1 MTDNIVKPNSS
12 EVEKPKGPKRK
23 LKKWSQW
30 AIISLLWI
38 TILGPLAGVY
48 IMLNISDDGT
58 LPGFEELENPQ
69 SNLASRVYSADGVE
83 LGKYYKENR
92 TNTKYNELSP
102 WLVEALVATEDARYY
117 QHSGIDLRAL
127 GRVVKGVV
135 TGQKSQGGGSTISQ
149 QLSKLL
155 FPRKNMTNKWDLIKR
170 KFKEWLIAT
179 RLEKNYTKEEII
191 TMYFNKFDFLNN
203 AVGINSASQVY
214 FGKTPGDLELH
225 EAAMLVGMAKNPSLF
240 NPLRREKKVIK
251 RREVVLNQM
260 LKAKYISQSHYDSVR
275 VLPLGLNYTRVDH
288 KSGLAPYFRETLRGD
303 VSRILRKTV
312 HYKTIYRFGHIDEGG
327 DSLFNEVWTALDTK
341 KLFDH
346 KKALKERL
354 YQTITVKSEGGE
366 FFVMRILN
374 VDGDA
379 QCELRKYK
387 YHKEKGEPYDIYVDG
402 LKIHSTLDSRMQA
415 YAEWAVQEHL
425 KYDLQEDFFT
435 NSEKWKHPP
444 FSNDLTETQ
453 IDTLMERAKR
463 RSQLYKVYV
472 GKICGYC
479 ERPEKYVSKEDD
491 KYVCSYCH
499 HQTEV
504 KSKKD
509 LAEMFLTKR
518 KMKVFDWQSE
528 NYEKDTIMTAMD
540 SIRYY
545 KSLLRASMVSI
556 EPQTGQIKAW
566 VGGPYFNHFKYD
578 MVKKGKRQVGSTFKP
593 FIYGTALELGLIEP
607 CDESFFDIKYCV
619 DIPYN
624 KYREKQWCPSNSGA
638 RYTNAMM
645 PIPFALANSMN
656 NITAGIVKKGKQGLL
671 DETFDRVSQM
681 GMDTSRFI
689 PVPSMALGVFDL
701 SVYDMVGALTSFV
714 NNGVYIKPTYIVKIE
729 DKNGNVIYE
738 PEMYSKEIWKEETA
752 YTILQMMKLVTTG
765 VRHPTLKNKTTGRA
779 IVGGTAIRMRGK
791 ETEKRP
797 YAGISREIPVAGKTG
812 TTQNQSDGWFMGL
825 TPDLVTGVW
834 VGAEDRAVRFRS
846 LQLGMG
852 TNMALPMWCY
862 YMKKVYAD
870 STLNISQSDFTPP
883 SSIIGNP
890 LDCNQYKEF
899 DPKMDAWD
907 EKSQEW

>member
-1 MTDNIVKPNSS
+1 MEENKPMVESLVS
-12 EVEKPKGPKRK
+12 EEQKAATSKLKGGPKSIFII
-23 LKKWSQW
+23 LKWT
-30 AIISLLWI
+30 AIVFLW
-38 TILGPLAGVY
+38 LGVLVPLVGTYV
-48 IMLNISDDGT
+48 MLNISDDGN
-58 LPGFEELENPQ
+58 LPSFEELENPQ
-69 SNLASRVYSADGVE
+69 SNLASRVFSADGVE

-92 TNTKYNELSP
+92 TNAKYNDLSH
-102 WLVEALVATEDARYY
+102 WLVKALVATEDSRYY
-117 QHSGIDLRAL
+117 QHAGIDLRAL
-127 GRVVKGVV
+127 GRVVKGVA

-155 FPRKNMTNKWDLIKR
+155 FPRKKMDNKWELVKR

-214 FGKTPGDLELH
+214 FGKTPKELQLH

-240 NPLRREKKVIK
+240 NPLRREKDVIQ
-251 RREVVLNQM
+251 RREVVLKQM
-260 LKAKYISQSHYDSVR
+260 LKAKYISLHIYDSVR
-275 VLPLGLNYTRVDH
+275 QLPLSMNYTRVDH
-288 KSGLAPYFRETLRGD
+288 QNGLAPYFRESLRSD
-303 VSRILRKTV
+303 VSKILNEKD
-312 HYKTIYRFGHIDEGG
+312 KEGG
-327 DSLFNEVWTALDTK
+327 FVIVD
-341 KLFDH
+341 
-346 KKALKERL
+346 
-354 YQTITVKSEGGE
+354 QEG
-366 FFVMRILN
+366 N
-374 VDGDA
+374 
-379 QCELRKYK
+379 
-387 YHKEKGEPYDIYVDG
+387 PYDIYADG
-402 LKIHSTLDSRMQA
+402 LKIYSTLDSRMQA

-435 NSEKWKHPP
+435 NNAKWRRPP
-444 FSNDLTETQ
+444 FSNDLKDAQ

-463 RSQLYKVYV
+463 RSQLYKIHI

-479 ERPEKYVSKEDD
+479 ERPEKFVSKEED
-491 KYVCSYCH
+491 KFVCSYCSH
-499 HQTEV
+499 ET
-504 KSKKD
+504 KIRSKKE
-509 LAEMFLTKR
+509 LAEMFLIKR
-518 KMKVFDWQSE
+518 KMKVFDWQSP
-528 NYEKDTIMTAMD
+528 NYEKDTIMTVMD

-556 EPQTGQIKAW
+556 DPHTGYIKAW
-566 VGGPYFNHFKYD
+566 VGGPYFKHFKYD
-578 MVKKGKRQVGSTFKP
+578 MVKRGKRQVGSTFKP
-593 FIYGTALELGLIEP
+593 FIYGTALELGVIEP

-638 RYTNAMM
+638 KFTNAVM
-645 PIPFALANSMN
+645 PIPYALANSMN

-681 GMDTSRFI
+681 GMDTSGFL

-701 SVYDMVGALTSFV
+701 SVYDMVGAMTSFV
-714 NNGVYIKPTYIVKIE
+714 NNGVYIKPTYIIKIE
-729 DKNGNVIYE
+729 DKNGNIIYE

-752 YTILQMMKLVTTG
+752 YTIVEIMKLVTTG
-765 VRHPTLKNKTTGRA
+765 IRHPTLKNRETGRPLVA
-779 IVGGTAIRMRGK
+779 GTAIRMRGE

-870 STLNISQSDFTPP
+870 STLNISQGDFEKPL
-883 SSIIGNP
+883 SVMGNP
-890 LDCNQYKEF
+890 IDCSQYKEF
-899 DPKMDAWD
+899 DPGVDVWD
-907 EKSQEW
+907 KNQQEW

>member
-1 MTDNIVKPNSS
+1 MTDNIVKPNSL
-12 EVEKPKGPKRK
+12 EVENPKGPKRK

-354 YQTITVKSEGGE
+354 YQTIKVKSEGGE

-444 FSNDLTETQ
+444 FSNDLTATQ

-566 VGGPYFNHFKYD
+566 VGGPHFNHFKYD

-689 PVPSMALGVFDL
+689 PVPSMALGV
-701 SVYDMVGALTSFV
+701 LTCL
-714 NNGVYIKPTYIVKIE
+714 YMIWL
-729 DKNGNVIYE
+729 E
-738 PEMYSKEIWKEETA
+738 P
-752 YTILQMMKLVTTG
+752 
-765 VRHPTLKNKTTGRA
+765 
-779 IVGGTAIRMRGK
+779 
-791 ETEKRP
+791 
-797 YAGISREIPVAGKTG
+797 
-812 TTQNQSDGWFMGL
+812 
-825 TPDLVTGVW
+825 
-834 VGAEDRAVRFRS
+834 
-846 LQLGMG
+846 
-852 TNMALPMWCY
+852 
-862 YMKKVYAD
+862 
-870 STLNISQSDFTPP
+870 
-883 SSIIGNP
+883 
-890 LDCNQYKEF
+890 
-899 DPKMDAWD
+899 
-907 EKSQEW
+907 

>member
-30 AIISLLWI
+30 AIISFLWI

-327 DSLFNEVWTALDTK
+327 GSLFNEVWTALDTK
-341 KLFDH
+341 KFFDH

-354 YQTITVKSEGGE
+354 YQTIKVKSEGGE

-444 FSNDLTETQ
+444 FSNDLTATQ

-566 VGGPYFNHFKYD
+566 VGGPHFNHFKYD

-899 DPKMDAWD
+899 DPKMDDWD

>member
-12 EVEKPKGPKRK
+12 EAEKPKGPKRK

-327 DSLFNEVWTALDTK
+327 GSLFNEVWTALDTK

-425 KYDLQEDFFT
+425 KYDLQEDFFA

-566 VGGPYFNHFKYD
+566 VGGPHFNHFKYD

-681 GMDTSRFI
+681 GIDTSRFI

-714 NNGVYIKPTYIVKIE
+714 NNGVF
-729 DKNGNVIYE
+729 G
-738 PEMYSKEIWKEETA
+738 
-752 YTILQMMKLVTTG
+752 
-765 VRHPTLKNKTTGRA
+765 
-779 IVGGTAIRMRGK
+779 
-791 ETEKRP
+791 
-797 YAGISREIPVAGKTG
+797 
-812 TTQNQSDGWFMGL
+812 F
-825 TPDLVTGVW
+825 
-834 VGAEDRAVRFRS
+834 
-846 LQLGMG
+846 
-852 TNMALPMWCY
+852 
-862 YMKKVYAD
+862 KVY
-870 STLNISQSDFTPP
+870 
-883 SSIIGNP
+883 SSNLSFII
-890 LDCNQYKEF
+890 
-899 DPKMDAWD
+899 
-907 EKSQEW
+907 

>member
-1 MTDNIVKPNSS
+1 MQENIAEPD
-12 EVEKPKGPKRK
+12 KPKDEDPKVAKRQ
-23 LKKWSQW
+23 LKKWSKW
-30 AIISLLWI
+30 TIISLLWL
-38 TILGPLAGVY
+38 TILGPFIGIY
-48 IMLNISDDGT
+48 IMLNISDDAT

-92 TNTKYNELSP
+92 TNTKYNDLSH
-102 WLVEALVATEDARYY
+102 WLVKALVATEDARYY
-117 QHSGIDLRAL
+117 QHSGIDVRAL
-127 GRVVKGVV
+127 GRVAKGVA

-155 FPRKNMTNKWDLIKR
+155 FPRKKMDNKWELVKR

-214 FGKTPGDLELH
+214 FGKTPTELQLH

-240 NPLRREKKVIK
+240 NPLRREEGVIK
-251 RREVVLNQM
+251 RREVVLKQM
-260 LKAKYISQSHYDSVR
+260 LKAKYISQYIYDSVR
-275 VLPLGLNYTRVDH
+275 ELPLSLNYTRVDH
-288 KSGLAPYFRETLRGD
+288 KSGLAPYFRE
-303 VSRILRKTV
+303 SLRKEVSKTLKEHV
-312 HYKTIYRFGHIDEGG
+312 HYKTIFRFGAIDENGG
-327 DSLFNEVWTALDTK
+327 NLYNQKWYYSNNDLEFDIK
-341 KLFDH
+341 KEIDKRNF
-346 KKALKERL
+346 
-354 YQTITVKSEGGE
+354 QTTNVKNDNGE
-366 FFVMRILN
+366 FYVIRILD
-374 VDGDA
+374 VDGDP

-387 YHKEKGEPYDIYVDG
+387 YHKEKGEPFDIYTDG
-402 LKIHSTLDSRMQA
+402 LKIYSTLDSRMQA

-435 NSEKWKHPP
+435 NNAKWKRPP
-444 FSNDLTETQ
+444 FSNDLSEAQ

-463 RSQLYKVYV
+463 RSQLYKVYI

-479 ERPEKYVSKEDD
+479 ERPEKFVSREGD
-491 KYVCSYCH
+491 KYVCSYCSH
-499 HQTEV
+499 ETKIE
-504 KSKKD
+504 SKND
-509 LAEMFLTKR
+509 LAEMFLIKR
-518 KMKVFDWQSE
+518 KMKVFDWQAP
-528 NYEKDTIMTAMD
+528 NYEKDTIMTVMD

-556 EPQTGQIKAW
+556 DPHTGHIKAW
-566 VGGPYFNHFKYD
+566 VGGPYFKHFKYD
-578 MVKKGKRQVGSTFKP
+578 MVKRGKRQVGSTFKP
-593 FIYGTALELGLIEP
+593 FIYGTALELGVIEP

-638 RYTNAMM
+638 RFTNAVM
-645 PIPFALANSMN
+645 PIPYALANSMN

-701 SVYDMVGALTSFV
+701 SVYDMVGAMTSFV
-714 NNGVYIKPTYIVKIE
+714 NNGVYIKPTYIIKIE
-729 DKNGNVIYE
+729 DKNGNIIYE

-752 YTILQMMKLVTTG
+752 YTILQIMKLVTTG
-765 VRHPTLKNKTTGRA
+765 IRHPTLKNKKTGRSL
-779 IVGGTAIRMRGK
+779 VGGTAIRMRGK

-797 YAGISREIPVAGKTG
+797 YAGIDREIPVAGKTG

-870 STLNISQSDFTPP
+870 STLKISQEDFAPP
-883 SSIIGNP
+883 STIIGDP

-899 DPKMDAWD
+899 DPKTDVWD
-907 EKSQEW
+907 EKDQEW

>member
-1 MTDNIVKPNSS
+1 MQENTPEPVKP
-12 EVEKPKGPKRK
+12 EAEEPKVAKRQ
-23 LKKWSQW
+23 LKKWSKW
-30 AIISLLWI
+30 TIITLLWLAV
-38 TILGPLAGVY
+38 LGPFIGTYV
-48 IMLNISDDGT
+48 MLNISDDGT

-69 SNLASRVYSADGVE
+69 SNLASRVFSADGVE

-92 TNTKYNELSP
+92 TNAKYNDLSH
-102 WLVEALVATEDARYY
+102 WLGEALDATEDARYY
-117 QHSGIDLRAL
+117 EHSGIDVRAL
-127 GRVVKGVV
+127 GRVVKGVA

-155 FPRKNMTNKWDLIKR
+155 FPRQKMNNKWELVKR

-214 FGKTPGDLELH
+214 FGKTPKELELH

-240 NPLRREKKVIK
+240 NPLRREDDVIK
-251 RREVVLNQM
+251 RREVVLSQM
-260 LKAKYISQSHYDSVR
+260 LKAKYISQSVYDSVR
-275 VLPLGLNYTRVDH
+275 ELPLSLNYTRVDH
-288 KSGLAPYFRETLRGD
+288 QSGLAPYFRESLRSD
-303 VSRILRKTV
+303 V
-312 HYKTIYRFGHIDEGG
+312 
-327 DSLFNEVWTALDTK
+327 TK
-341 KLFDH
+341 
-346 KKALKERL
+346 
-354 YQTITVKSEGGE
+354 
-366 FFVMRILN
+366 ILN
-374 VDGDA
+374 EKDENGNYLIVDQDG
-379 QCELRKYK
+379 KS
-387 YHKEKGEPYDIYVDG
+387 YDIYADG
-402 LKIHSTLDSRMQA
+402 LKIYSTLDSRMQE

-435 NSEKWKHPP
+435 NNAKWKRPP
-444 FSNDLTETQ
+444 FSNDLSDAE

-463 RSQLYKVYV
+463 RSQLYKVYS

-479 ERPEKYVSKEDD
+479 ERPEKYVSKEGN
-491 KYVCSYCH
+491 KYVCSYCSH
-499 HQTEV
+499 ETEI
-504 KSKKD
+504 KSKKEM
-509 LAEMFLTKR
+509 AEMFLIKR
-518 KMKVFDWQSE
+518 EMKVFDWQSP
-528 NYEKDTIMTAMD
+528 NYEKDTIMTVMD

-556 EPQTGQIKAW
+556 DPHTGYIKAW
-566 VGGPYFNHFKYD
+566 VGGPYFQHFKYD
-578 MVKKGKRQVGSTFKP
+578 MVKNGKRQVGSTFKP
-593 FIYGTALELGLIEP
+593 FIYGTALELGVIDP

-638 RYTNAMM
+638 AFTNAVM
-645 PIPFALANSMN
+645 PIPYALANSMN
-656 NITAGIVKKGKQGLL
+656 NITAGIVNKGKQGLL

-681 GMDTSRFI
+681 GMDTSGFI

-701 SVYDMVGALTSFV
+701 SVYDMVGAMTSFV
-714 NNGVYIKPTYIVKIE
+714 NNGVYIKPTYIIKIE

-752 YTILQMMKLVTTG
+752 YTILQIMKLVTTG
-765 VRHPTLKNKTTGRA
+765 IRHPTLKSKKTGRPLVA
-779 IVGGTAIRMRGK
+779 GTAIRMRGK

-797 YAGISREIPVAGKTG
+797 YAGIKPPVAGKTG

-870 STLNISQSDFTPP
+870 STLNISQGDFEVP

-899 DPKMDAWD
+899 DPGTDVWD
-907 EKSQEW
+907 EKKQEW

>member
-1 MTDNIVKPNSS
+1 MQENIAEPD
-12 EVEKPKGPKRK
+12 KPKDEGAKVVKRQ
-23 LKKWSQW
+23 LKKWSRW
-30 AIISLLWI
+30 TIISLLWLTMLVPFI
-38 TILGPLAGVY
+38 GIY
-48 IMLNISDDGT
+48 IMLNISDDLT

-69 SNLASRVYSADGVE
+69 SNLASRVFSVDGVE

-92 TNTKYNELSP
+92 TNTKYNDLSH
-102 WLVEALVATEDARYY
+102 WLVEALVATEDVRYY
-117 QHSGIDLRAL
+117 KHSGVDLRAL

-155 FPRKNMTNKWDLIKR
+155 FPRKKMVNKWDLVKR
-170 KFKEWLIAT
+170 KFKEWLIAS

-214 FGKTPGDLELH
+214 FGKRPEELKLH

-240 NPLRREKKVIK
+240 NPLRRPEEVVK
-251 RREVVLNQM
+251 RREVVLSQM
-260 LKAKYISQSHYDSVR
+260 LKAKYISQPMYDSVR
-275 VLPLGLNYTRVDH
+275 KLPLGLEYTRVDH
-288 KSGLAPYFRETLRGD
+288 QSGLAPYFRETLRRE
-303 VSRILRKTV
+303 VSNILREK
-312 HYKTIYRFGHIDEGG
+312 DENG
-327 DSLFNEVWTALDTK
+327 DHV
-341 KLFDH
+341 
-346 KKALKERL
+346 
-354 YQTITVKSEGGE
+354 I
-366 FFVMRILN
+366 
-374 VDGDA
+374 VDQDG
-379 QCELRKYK
+379 RS
-387 YHKEKGEPYDIYVDG
+387 YDIYSDG
-402 LKIHSTLDSRMQA
+402 LKIYSTLDSRMQA

-435 NSEKWKHPP
+435 NSSKWKRPP
-444 FSNDLTETQ
+444 FSNDLTDAQ

-479 ERPEKYVSKEDD
+479 ERPEKYVSKEGD

-528 NYEKDTIMTAMD
+528 NYEKDTIMTVMD

-545 KSLLRASMVSI
+545 KTLLRASMVSI

-566 VGGPYFNHFKYD
+566 VGGPSFNHFKYD

-624 KYREKQWCPSNSGA
+624 KYREKQWCPSNSGTGF
-638 RYTNAMM
+638 TNEMM
-645 PIPFALANSMN
+645 PIPYALANSMN

-738 PEMYSKEIWKEETA
+738 PEIYSKEIWKEETA

-765 VRHPTLKNKTTGRA
+765 IRHPTLKNKATGRA
-779 IVGGTAIRMRGK
+779 LVGGTAIRMRGK

-797 YAGISREIPVAGKTG
+797 YAGIDREIPVAGKTG

-883 SSIIGNP
+883 SSIIGDP

-899 DPKMDAWD
+899 EPKMDVWD
-907 EKSQEW
+907 EKNQEW

>member
-1 MTDNIVKPNSS
+1 MEENKPMVESLVS
-12 EVEKPKGPKRK
+12 EEQKAATSKLKRGPKSIFII
-23 LKKWSQW
+23 LKWT
-30 AIISLLWI
+30 AIVFLW
-38 TILGPLAGVY
+38 LGVLVPLVGTYV
-48 IMLNISDDGT
+48 MLSISDDGN
-58 LPGFEELENPQ
+58 LPSFEELENPQ
-69 SNLASRVYSADGVE
+69 SNLASRVFSADGVE

-92 TNTKYNELSP
+92 TNAKYNDLSH
-102 WLVEALVATEDARYY
+102 WLVKALVATEDSRYY
-117 QHSGIDLRAL
+117 QHAGIDLRAL
-127 GRVVKGVV
+127 GRVVKGVA

-155 FPRKNMTNKWDLIKR
+155 FPRKKMDNKWELVKR

-214 FGKTPGDLELH
+214 FGKTPKELQLH

-240 NPLRREKKVIK
+240 NPLRREKDVIQ
-251 RREVVLNQM
+251 RREVVLKQM
-260 LKAKYISQSHYDSVR
+260 LKAKYISLHIYDSVR
-275 VLPLGLNYTRVDH
+275 QLPLSMNYTRVDH
-288 KSGLAPYFRETLRGD
+288 QNGLAPYFRESLRSD
-303 VSRILRKTV
+303 VSKILNEKD
-312 HYKTIYRFGHIDEGG
+312 KEGG
-327 DSLFNEVWTALDTK
+327 FVIVD
-341 KLFDH
+341 
-346 KKALKERL
+346 
-354 YQTITVKSEGGE
+354 QEG
-366 FFVMRILN
+366 N
-374 VDGDA
+374 
-379 QCELRKYK
+379 
-387 YHKEKGEPYDIYVDG
+387 PYDIYADG
-402 LKIHSTLDSRMQA
+402 LKIYSTLDSRMQA

-435 NSEKWKHPP
+435 NNAKWRRPP
-444 FSNDLTETQ
+444 FSNDLKDAQ

-463 RSQLYKVYV
+463 RSQLYKIHI

-479 ERPEKYVSKEDD
+479 ERPEKFVSKEED
-491 KYVCSYCH
+491 KFVCSYCSH
-499 HQTEV
+499 ET
-504 KSKKD
+504 KIRSKKE
-509 LAEMFLTKR
+509 LAEMFLIKR
-518 KMKVFDWQSE
+518 KMKVFDWQSP
-528 NYEKDTIMTAMD
+528 NYEKDTIMTVMD

-556 EPQTGQIKAW
+556 DPHTGYIKAW
-566 VGGPYFNHFKYD
+566 VGGPYFKHFKYD
-578 MVKKGKRQVGSTFKP
+578 MVKRGKRQVGSTFKP
-593 FIYGTALELGLIEP
+593 FIYGTALELGVIEP

-638 RYTNAMM
+638 KFTNAVM
-645 PIPFALANSMN
+645 PIPYALANSMN
-656 NITAGIVKKGKQGLL
+656 NITAGIVRKGKQGLL

-681 GMDTSRFI
+681 GMDTSGFL

-701 SVYDMVGALTSFV
+701 SVYDMVGAMTSFV
-714 NNGVYIKPTYIVKIE
+714 NNGVYIKPTYIIKIE
-729 DKNGNVIYE
+729 DKNGNIIYE

-752 YTILQMMKLVTTG
+752 YTILEIMKLVTTG
-765 VRHPTLKNKTTGRA
+765 IRHPTLKNRETGRPLVA
-779 IVGGTAIRMRGK
+779 GTAIRMRGE

-870 STLNISQSDFTPP
+870 STLNISQGDFEKPL
-883 SSIIGNP
+883 SVMGNP
-890 LDCNQYKEF
+890 IDCSQYKEF
-899 DPKMDAWD
+899 DPGVDVWD
-907 EKSQEW
+907 KNQQEW